1 MMPKIF
7 KLKSMP
13 YAQAGVWEYD
23 DGTIELHSYRTMII
37 RIDKDGWMECTGT
50 YSPTTRKHIGAFMRN
65 EVSKKSNHPLN
76 YYTAKNLYLN
86 GLRMNIHTGEV
97 EKIA

>member
-23 DGTIELHSYRTMII
+23 NGTIELHSYQTMII
-37 RIDKDGWMECTGT
+37 RIDKNGWMECTGT

-65 EVSKKSNHPLN
+65 EVSKKSQHALD
-76 YYTAKNLYLN
+76 YFTAKRCYENN
-86 GLRMNIHTGEV
+86 ERMNIYTGEV